1 LLAAYLDHTNLRP
14 EAIRSDIEG
23 LCCEAVKYGMAAVCI
38 HPGRLEVAAPI
49 LAESTVSL
57 CTVIG
62 FPLGAD
68 TTETKRFAAS
78 NALEQGANEI
88 DMVINI
94 GAFKDG
100 RHDFVKGEIIS
111 LLELKQEY
119 DFQLKVI
126 VETALLIPDE
136 LTLITGLVSET
147 EADYIKTSTGFS
159 SRGVSLQDIDI
170 IKKHKSQKLK
180 IKASGG
186 VRELDFALQLIRAGV
201 DRIGTSSG
209 GQLVEE
215 YRKRGGR

>member
-1 LLAAYLDHTNLRP
+1 MLAAYLDHTNLKP
-14 EAIRSDIEG
+14 EATRQDIES
-23 LCCEAVKYGMAAVCI
+23 LCEEAIKYGMAAVCI
-38 HPGRLEVAAPI
+38 NPGRLETAARF
-49 LAESTVSL
+49 LVGSAVKL

-68 TTETKRFAAS
+68 APSTKLFAAR
-78 NALEQGANEI
+78 NALEAGANEL

-94 GAFKDG
+94 GALKDG
-100 RHDFVKGEIIS
+100 NYTLVKAEITD
-111 LLELKQEY
+111 LLKLKPDY

-126 VETALLIPDE
+126 VETALLTRDE
-136 LTLITGLVSET
+136 LVTMTGIVNGSG
-147 EADYIKTSTGFS
+147 ADFIKTSTGFS
-159 SRGVSLQDIDI
+159 SRGVTLEDIHI
-170 IKKHKSQKLK
+170 IKQHKSDQLK

-186 VRELDFALQLIRAGV
+186 VRELVFALQLLEAGV